1 MAAFFRSVTSVLV
14 PSAEV
19 HVTHKMK
26 APFCYWNLKDLAAAA
41 NSELHYTRRLVFD
54 PSLFPAY
61 NNRKVASGRGKFPT
75 WDAAVYVWTKG
86 KPPRR
91 IRKGVFSVASS
102 GQSKSLLLQPLLTE
116 AQKVF
121 AKEREREKERFH
133 RQGAIGRGRGGG
145 GGKECL
151 LDTPGLCVC
160 VCVCARARA
169 CVYADVCICMS
180 CMRVYETPPAVCMC
194 ERASERACIR
204 ACARVRVRVCTRI
217 PNSRPPVSRS
227 PPPRLSPPF
236 SRSFSYHCH
245 PSFPLLRFAH
255 TFSRSLAPELSGP
268 HDLKCVEEVRFH
280 VFAPPG
286 EDGAEGGWGL
296 EGMPLDMEQ
305 GGTAGEGVG
314 TGGVMLV
321 QISNA
326 LLDAVCRMLLLTET

>member
-1 MAAFFRSVTSVLV
+1 MDTQLAEIEDNKRLMAAFFRSVTSVLV

-160 VCVCARARA
+160 VCVCVPARGRA
-169 CVYADVCICMS
+169 CMQMYAYVCRACAYTKHLRL
-180 CMRVYETPPAVCMC
+180 CVCVS
-194 ERASERACIR
+194 ERASERAYEH
-204 ACARVRVRVCTRI
+204 ARVCVYVYAHESPI
-217 PNSRPPVSRS
+217 PGP
-227 PPPRLSPPF
+227 LSPALRLLASLPLSLALSHTIAILPF
-236 SRSFSYHCH
+236 LSCV
-245 PSFPLLRFAH
+245 LR
-255 TFSRSLAPELSGP
+255 TRSLALSP
-268 HDLKCVEEVRFH
+268 RSFQVH
-280 VFAPPG
+280 
-286 EDGAEGGWGL
+286 
-296 EGMPLDMEQ
+296 M
-305 GGTAGEGVG
+305 
-314 TGGVMLV
+314 
-321 QISNA
+321 I
-326 LLDAVCRMLLLTET
+326 